1 MPLLDDDGPRDRQ
14 IKPSESAERIDR
26 ELGVI
31 VGGTVDALTILRD
44 HWRQTA
50 AQVVGSAAFGFVVK
64 AAEAKVPALRP
75 AIAIGLGVSAATY
88 GLDLAG
94 RGRQMGQSLTEV
106 WNNSDGE
113 TMRRSR
119 ANFAD
124 SGGRFLDDLVVNTSA
139 GVLGATAAEKVL
151 FGRESSY
158 QRIATFEQPGL
169 SHSPRNRLYRKDDPL
184 AQIYQRSEESTVLL
198 HTEKRG
204 PGRFGKG
211 SATAFFL
218 SADGLMVTNRHV
230 AMDRTTLC
238 FFSGGEHF
246 FAKRLAS
253 DPINDLAILQALPNG
268 KETLNFKAL
277 KLAQREAEPGQTIV
291 ALSHH
296 LSHERAA
303 LAPGVVK
310 DVHQHPVPVDSR
322 GVKLPDSNVDFDH
335 KTRTFNVN
343 ADPAGIEYSP
353 RAFGTYYSRP
363 GSSGSP
369 VMNQDGEVVGVIRGG
384 SGRFRSIR
392 ATNSFI
398 RLAPLQKLLASVP
411 RTTD

>member
-1 MPLLDDDGPRDRQ
+1 
-14 IKPSESAERIDR
+14 
-26 ELGVI
+26 
-31 VGGTVDALTILRD
+31 
-44 HWRQTA
+44 
-50 AQVVGSAAFGFVVK
+50 
-64 AAEAKVPALRP
+64 
-75 AIAIGLGVSAATY
+75 
-88 GLDLAG
+88 
-94 RGRQMGQSLTEV
+94 
-106 WNNSDGE
+106 
-113 TMRRSR
+113 
-119 ANFAD
+119 
-124 SGGRFLDDLVVNTSA
+124 
-139 GVLGATAAEKVL
+139 
-151 FGRESSY
+151 
-158 QRIATFEQPGL
+158 L

-204 PGRFGKG
+204 HGSFGRG

-218 SADGLMVTNRHV
+218 SADGLMVTNHHV
-230 AMDRTTLC
+230 AADRTTLC

-246 FAKRLAS
+246 FAKRLAL

-268 KETLNFKAL
+268 KETLNFRAL
-277 KLAQREAEPGQTIV
+277 KLAQREVEPGQAIV

-310 DVHQHPVPVDSR
+310 DVHPYPVTVDSR
-322 GVKLPDSNVDFDH
+322 GVKLPDSTVDFNH

-343 ADPAGIEYSP
+343 ADPAAIDYSP

-369 VMNQDGEVVGVIRGG
+369 VMNEDGDVVGVIRGG

-392 ATNSFI
+392 ATNYFI
-398 RLAPLQKLLASVP
+398 QLAPLQKLLASLP
-411 RTTD
+411 RPTE